1 MSRAKLLVFFVLI
14 AVTASAAPHRTHKP
28 THHAG
33 KASARH
39 GRLVAAG
46 RRLHTTKHKHKQPA
60 STAAAKHSATRRHLA
75 VAQDHKARPTTAHT
89 YLAAQDRRLARQLGS
104 RSYTV
109 TATVYQAVARQT
121 DASPFIT
128 ADNSRIR
135 PHYGSHT
142 RWLALSPDL
151 LKHGGGKFDY
161 GDKVQVGG
169 VSPQLDGVY
178 TVHDTMNRR
187 YRHRIDIL
195 THRREKLHV
204 LAPGAKLRL
213 AQAPRKSRVRATA
226 AARTRP
232 GRHVAKFVA
241 GHQPRRLS
249 RQQAS

>member
-1 MSRAKLLVFFVLI
+1 MSKAKLLVFFILI
-14 AVTASAAPHRTHKP
+14 AATTTAAPHRAHKP
-28 THHAG
+28 AHHAT
-33 KASARH
+33 KAPARH
-39 GRLVAAG
+39 RPKVAAS
-46 RRLHTTKHKHKQPA
+46 RQPHTAKRKHSA
-60 STAAAKHSATRRHLA
+60 STAAAKQKVTRRHLT
-75 VAQDHKARPTTAHT
+75 VTQRHKAHPTTAHGH
-89 YLAAQDRRLARQLGS
+89 LAAQHHRPVRQPSG

-213 AQAPRKSRVRATA
+213 AQIPRKSRAQATA
-226 AARTRP
+226 TAHARL
-232 GRHVAKFVA
+232 GRHVSKSVA

-249 RQQAS
+249 RHQVS